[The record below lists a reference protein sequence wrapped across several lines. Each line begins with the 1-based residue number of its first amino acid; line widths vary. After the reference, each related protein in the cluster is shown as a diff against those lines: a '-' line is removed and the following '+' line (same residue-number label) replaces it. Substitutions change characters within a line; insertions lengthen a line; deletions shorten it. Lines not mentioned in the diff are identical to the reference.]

1 MTYRLTLILA
11 ALVIATPAMAA
22 KQIVVRSTGPSAKAY
37 PVGKP
42 IAAGTKVNLRAGDSI
57 TVLGPAKARVFKGPG
72 EFRVIEAT
80 EASAFSRSRFSARRG
95 IALPPGPW
103 AANVERSGPVC
114 IAKGKTLSLW
124 RPDEQSETSVTITG
138 KGAKPATLRWP
149 KGEATLA
156 WPSALPLTDGAVYRL
171 RTAGQ
176 KAAGDWTIAVIGE
189 VPADRAATAEA
200 LLKRGCN
207 AQLDQLVERTLAED

>member
-1 MTYRLTLILA
+1 MTSRLTVFLA
-11 ALVIATPAMAA
+11 ALTIASPALAA
-22 KQIVVRSTGPSAKAY
+22 KQIVVRSSGPSAKAY

-57 TVLGPAKARVFKGPG
+57 TVLGPAKASVFTGPG

-114 IAKGKTLSLW
+114 IAADKTLSIW

-138 KGAKPATLRWP
+138 KGAKPVTLRWP

-156 WPSALPLTDGAVYRL
+156 WPKTLPLTDGAAYQL
-171 RTAGQ
+171 RIPGQ
-176 KAAGDWTIAVIGE
+176 KAASNWKIAPLGQVA
-189 VPADRAATAEA
+189 ADRAATAEA
-200 LLKRGCN
+200 LLKRGCSV
-207 AQLDQLVERTLAED
+207 QLDQLVERALADN